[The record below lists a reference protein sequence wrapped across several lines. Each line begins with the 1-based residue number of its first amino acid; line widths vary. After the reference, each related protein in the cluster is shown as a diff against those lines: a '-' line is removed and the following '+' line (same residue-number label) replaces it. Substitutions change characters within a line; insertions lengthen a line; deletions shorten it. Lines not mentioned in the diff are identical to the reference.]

1 MGSSKFSPPQRN
13 NYQYG
18 YDQAYQ
24 LACRQLAG
32 MDDIKQQ
39 CVHSGAR
46 YQRTDSGETA
56 ILDYL
61 NRQYTITLPDIAVS
75 LADSAEEVNTRDK
88 VLILHY
94 FILAKGTPMGNKLI
108 AFKELPEG
116 VNYFTPFSNR
126 AIMPLVKRF
135 GGEPQL
141 LIEAAKPL
149 GGHKADYGDAA
160 VTIRAFPY
168 VPVTLVM
175 WRGDD
180 EFPPSGSIMFDS
192 SISQRLSGE
201 DITVLCQTI
210 SLKLVKTPK

>member
-1 MGSSKFSPPQRN
+1 MGRGKLSPPQGN

-18 YDQAYQ
+18 YNQAYR
-24 LACRQLAG
+24 LACRQLAQIG
-32 MDDIKQQ
+32 DIRQQ

-46 YQRTDSGETA
+46 YQRTKSGETVT
-56 ILDYL
+56 LDYL
-61 NRQYTITLPDIAVS
+61 NRQYTITLPGIAVS
-75 LADSAEEVNTRDK
+75 LIDSAEEVHTRDK

-94 FILAKGTPMGNKLI
+94 FILAEGTPMGNELI
-108 AFKELPEG
+108 TFKELPEG

-126 AIMPLVKRF
+126 AIRPLVSRF
-135 GGEPQL
+135 GAEPKL

-149 GGHKADYGDAA
+149 GGVRADYGDAA

-168 VPVTLVM
+168 VPLTLVL
-175 WRGDD
+175 WRGDE

-192 SISQRLSGE
+192 SISQRLAGE

-210 SLKLVKTPK
+210 SLKLVKS